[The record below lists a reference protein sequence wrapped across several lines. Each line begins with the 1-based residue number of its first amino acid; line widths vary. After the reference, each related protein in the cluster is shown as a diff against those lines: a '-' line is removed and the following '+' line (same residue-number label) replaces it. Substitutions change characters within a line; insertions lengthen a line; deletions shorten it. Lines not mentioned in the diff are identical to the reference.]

1 MYKINTKKHLDIL
14 SINSLCWGVENDIID
29 PELVKEYA
37 NEYLNKNPD
46 CDSSKLIDLLILDVC
61 TKENVL
67 EIINNK
73 SDKRN
78 AEKEKRIIRYVI
90 LHDIFE
96 ETDDTEKLLELI
108 ENVYADFGYPADMD
122 KFIPYMPAEDEIS
135 NYTEAERIQHL
146 IYNFRTFL
154 KEEYISLRLDECF

>member
-1 MYKINTKKHLDIL
+1 MYKINTKKYLDIL
-14 SINSLCWGVENDIID
+14 SIDSLCWGVENDIIA
-29 PELVKEYA
+29 PELVMEYA

-46 CDSSKLIDLLILDVC
+46 CDSPKLIDLLILDAC

-90 LHDIFE
+90 LQDIFE

-108 ENVYADFGYPADMD
+108 ENVYVDFGYPADMD
-122 KFIPYMPAEDEIS
+122 KFIPYMPAEDEDEIL

-146 IYNFRTFL
+146 LYNFQAFL
-154 KEEYISLRLDECF
+154 KEEYICLK